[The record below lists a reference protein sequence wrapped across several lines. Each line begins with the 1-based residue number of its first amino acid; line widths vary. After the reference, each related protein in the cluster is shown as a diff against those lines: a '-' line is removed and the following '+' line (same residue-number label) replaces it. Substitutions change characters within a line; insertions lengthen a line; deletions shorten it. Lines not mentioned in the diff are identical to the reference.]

1 MLPVNSQSKNLRT
14 ANNKTSAG
22 RAGGTGKA
30 RRLSFSKQLETQ
42 MSANNPP
49 TLKEQLNQL
58 HELLS
63 KAGDE
68 LERSPTLGNLEVF
81 RALLA
86 NLVGKV
92 VKEGFE
98 VSNVGPGW
106 HPAER
111 HQLVRRVDAEAEELL
126 QLVMSEQK
134 DRVAISRRLLNIKG
148 LVIDLM
154 S

>member
-1 MLPVNSQSKNLRT
+1 MLPVNNQQKLATNRRRT
-14 ANNKTSAG
+14 TLGKSSAAGKTQG
-22 RAGGTGKA
+22 V
-30 RRLSFSKQLETQ
+30 SFTQQLATQ
-42 MSANNPP
+42 MSVNNPP
-49 TLKEQLNQL
+49 TLKEQLDQL

-92 VKEGFE
+92 VREGYQID
-98 VSNVGPGW
+98 NVGPGW
-106 HPAER
+106 HPSDR
-111 HQLVRRVDAEAEELL
+111 HQLVRRINADAEELL
-126 QLVMSEQK
+126 ELVLSEQK